1 MNDNQYLSNY
11 KLVTKVEKLKKENE
25 ELKQTVKELKSE
37 LIKYKNKLEDSY
49 IQNLWD
55 KILQKQQ
62 LTVTTKNS
70 ILLFQKGLTY
80 DKF

>member
-55 KILQKQQ
+55 KIL
-62 LTVTTKNS
+62 
-70 ILLFQKGLTY
+70 
-80 DKF
+80 